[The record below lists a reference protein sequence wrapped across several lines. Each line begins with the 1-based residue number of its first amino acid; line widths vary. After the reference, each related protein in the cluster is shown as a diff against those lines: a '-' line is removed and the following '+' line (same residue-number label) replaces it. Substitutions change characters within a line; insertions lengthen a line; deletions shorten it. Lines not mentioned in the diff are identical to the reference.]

1 VKPLLAAFMRALRIM
16 IGVPRYDAYRAH
28 LGTHHPEVQ
37 PMSRAEFERERLE
50 ARYSRPGG
58 KCC

>member
-1 VKPLLAAFMRALRIM
+1 MMALLTAFARALGIM

-28 LGTHHPEVQ
+28 IATHHPELEPV
-37 PMSRAEFERERLE
+37 SRAEFERTRLE